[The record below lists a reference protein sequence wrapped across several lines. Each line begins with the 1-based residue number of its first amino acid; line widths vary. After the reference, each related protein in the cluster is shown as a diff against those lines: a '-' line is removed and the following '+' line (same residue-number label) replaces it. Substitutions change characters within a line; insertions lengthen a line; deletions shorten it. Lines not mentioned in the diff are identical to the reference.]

1 MSAATSLLSP
11 AVINLAQKEAQK
23 LMDDIH
29 EIQAVVIA
37 SVDGFDIAS
46 AVRSNMDASRIAA
59 MASSIAAISG
69 VVSHEAQ
76 LGRSRSVTIDTEA
89 GFAVVRSVYRGDVEL
104 IINVIAQEGVLIGEV
119 AYRTSQLARQL
130 AEA

>member
-1 MSAATSLLSP
+1 MSATTIPLP
-11 AVINLAQKEAQK
+11 DAVISLAQKEAQR

-37 SVDGFDIAS
+37 SVDGFDVAS
-46 AVRSNMDASRIAA
+46 AVQANMDASRIAA
-59 MASSIAAISG
+59 MASSIAAISS

-76 LGRSRSVTIDTEA
+76 LGRSRSVTIDTES
-89 GFAVVRSVYRGDVEL
+89 GFAVVRSVYRGDMEL
-104 IINVIAQEGVLIGEV
+104 IINVIAHEGVLIGEV
-119 AYRTSQLARQL
+119 TYRTAQLARQL

>member
-1 MSAATSLLSP
+1 MSAATSPLSP
-11 AVINLAQKEAQK
+11 VVINLAQKEAQQ

-89 GFAVVRSVYRGDVEL
+89 GFAVVRSVYRADVEL

-119 AYRTSQLARQL
+119 AYRTTQLARQL

>member
-1 MSAATSLLSP
+1 MSAANSLLSP
-11 AVINLAQKEAQK
+11 VVINLAHKEAQQ

-37 SVDGFDIAS
+37 SVDGFDVAS
-46 AVRSNMDASRIAA
+46 AVRANMDASRIAA

-89 GFAVVRSVYRGDVEL
+89 GFAVVRSVYRNDVEL
-104 IINVIAQEGVLIGEV
+104 IINVIAHEGVLIGEV
-119 AYRTSQLARQL
+119 AYRTAQLARQL